1 VLKRDGIIHDV
12 PEAAIEDFLDCRLSI
27 SNLVPFVLRRRPSLR
42 DAADERILEVA
53 VQCGAIIVTHNRK
66 DFEGAGRLGVVLQT
80 PAEFLRM
87 LRERE

>member
-1 VLKRDGIIHDV
+1 
-12 PEAAIEDFLDCRLSI
+12 
-27 SNLVPFVLRRRPSLR
+27 
-42 DAADERILEVA
+42 